1 MCRVCF
7 SRRALLA
14 VLAAA
19 PLAACSENLETGRNQ
34 LILVD
39 DGQLAGLADQ
49 AWGDLRGKT
58 PLLADPDAQARIA
71 RIGAGIARATGRTDL
86 DWGYAVFDSPD
97 VNAFV
102 LPNGKVAVFRGL
114 LEAVRSDDELAA
126 VMGHEAGH
134 VVARHA
140 AERVS
145 QQLAIQAGVS
155 LAQILLSDGA
165 GENAD
170 EIAGALGMGAL
181 YGVILPY
188 SRKHELEA
196 DGLGLTLMERAGH
209 DPKAAVAFWER
220 RIAEAKGQPGMPE
233 VLSTHPA
240 DGTRLARL
248 REAVAAG

>member
-1 MCRVCF
+1 MCRACF
-7 SRRALLA
+7 SRRRLLGAMAAL
-14 VLAAA
+14 
-19 PLAACSENLETGRNQ
+19 PLAACSENIETGRNQ

-49 AWGDLRGKT
+49 AWGELRNAL
-58 PLLADPDAQARIA
+58 PLWDDAGAQARVA
-71 RIGAGIARATGRTDL
+71 RIGKGIAEATGRADL
-86 DWGYAVFDSPD
+86 TWGYAVFDSPD

-114 LEAVRSDDELAA
+114 LQAVRSDDELAA

-145 QQLAIQAGVS
+145 QQLAIQAGVG
-155 LAQILLSDGA
+155 LAQILLSDGG

-170 EIAGALGMGAL
+170 AIAGALGMGAL

-196 DGLGLTLMERAGH
+196 DELGLTLMEKAGH
-209 DPKAAVAFWER
+209 DPRAALAFWER
-220 RIAEAKGQPGMPE
+220 RIAEARGSSEVPE

-240 DGTRLARL
+240 DTTRLEQL
-248 REAVAAG
+248 RRAVAA

>member
-1 MCRVCF
+1 MCPACF
-7 SRRALLA
+7 SRRRLLA
-14 VLAAA
+14 TLAAL
-19 PLAACSENLETGRNQ
+19 PMAACSENLETGRSQ

-49 AWGDLRGKT
+49 AWGDLRGRA
-58 PLLADPDAQARIA
+58 PLLDDSAAQARVA
-71 RIGAGIARATGRTDL
+71 RIGAGIAAASGRSEL
-86 DWGYAVFDSPD
+86 DWGYAVFDTPD

-114 LEAVRSDDELAA
+114 LDAVRSDHELAA

-145 QQLAIQAGVS
+145 QQLAVQAGVS
-155 LAQILLSDGA
+155 LAQILLSEGG

-170 EIAGALGMGAL
+170 AIAGALGMGAL
-181 YGVILPY
+181 YGLILPY
-188 SRKHELEA
+188 SRRHELEA
-196 DGLGLTLMERAGH
+196 DDLGVRLMQKAGH
-209 DPKAAVAFWER
+209 DPRAAVAFWER
-220 RIAEAKGQPGMPE
+220 RIAEAQGRPGPPE

-240 DGTRLARL
+240 DATRLSRL
-248 REAVAAG
+248 REAVAR

>member
-1 MCRVCF
+1 MCRACF
-7 SRRALLA
+7 SRRRLLGA
-14 VLAAA
+14 LAAV
-19 PLAACSENLETGRNQ
+19 PLAACSENVETGRNQ

-49 AWGDLRGKT
+49 AWGDLVGKT
-58 PLLADPDAQARIA
+58 PRLRDPGAQARIA
-71 RIGAGIARATGRTDL
+71 RIGAGIAEATGRTDL

-114 LEAVRSDDELAA
+114 LDAVRSDDELAA

-155 LAQILLSDGA
+155 LAQILLSEGA

-196 DGLGLTLMERAGH
+196 DGLGLALMEKAGH
-209 DPKAAVAFWER
+209 DPRAAVAFWER
-220 RIAEAKGQPGMPE
+220 RIADAKGQPNVPE

-240 DGTRLARL
+240 DATRLERL

>member
-1 MCRVCF
+1 MCGACL
-7 SRRALLA
+7 SRRRLLA
-14 VLAAA
+14 ALAAA
-19 PLAACSENLETGRNQ
+19 PLAACSENLDTGRNQ

-39 DGQLAGLADQ
+39 DAQLAGLADQ
-49 AWGDLRGKT
+49 AWGDLAAKT
-58 PLLADPDAQARIA
+58 PRLADPEAQARVA
-71 RIGAGIARATGRTDL
+71 RVGAGIAGATGRTDL
-86 DWGYAVFDSPD
+86 DWGYEVFDAPD
-97 VNAFV
+97 SNAFV

-155 LAQILLSDGA
+155 LVQILLSDQA
-165 GENAD
+165 GESAD
-170 EIAGALGMGAL
+170 AIAGALGMGAL

-196 DGLGLTLMERAGH
+196 DALGLTLMEKAGH
-209 DPKAAVAFWER
+209 DPVAAVAFWER
-220 RIAEAKGQPGMPE
+220 RIAESRGQGGVPE

-240 DGTRLARL
+240 DATRLARL
-248 REAVAAG
+248 REAVAGG